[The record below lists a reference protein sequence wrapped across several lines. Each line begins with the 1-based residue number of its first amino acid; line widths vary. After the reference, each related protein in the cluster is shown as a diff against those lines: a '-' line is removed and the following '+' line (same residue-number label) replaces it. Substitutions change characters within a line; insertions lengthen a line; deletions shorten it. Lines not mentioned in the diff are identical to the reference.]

1 MKQRLIFLILT
12 CAAFLT
18 PSCAYMQSNKNV
30 RESFCHY
37 EGYKIE
43 SPLAVYSGQGKWY
56 LEADKV
62 MLKKEYPLI
71 YDRILLDYDNDPVF
85 KEMTNVPHGTQKCY
99 HEISSGTAKVLMRND
114 GYATLEALV
123 DEMKTSGKTWQY
135 GYDLKLKKYPVRA
148 MIVVKKDKVVMVPGK
163 MIPHELPTS
172 ASVLG
177 GITKVVVDGPGTLVY
192 NVAIPFM
199 APFVF
204 FHEFLNAE

>member
-1 MKQRLIFLILT
+1 MKRRLFLPFLF
-12 CAAFLT
+12 CMALLT

-37 EGYKIE
+37 EGYKV
-43 SPLAVYSGQGKWY
+43 STPLSLYSGHEKWY

-71 YDRILLDYDNDPVF
+71 YDRILLDYNNDPIF
-85 KEMTNVPHGTQKCY
+85 KEVSNVPHGTQKCY
-99 HEISSGTAKVLMRND
+99 HEISSGTAKVLMRKD
-114 GYATLEALV
+114 GYATLESLI
-123 DEMKTSGKTWQY
+123 DEMKTSGKTWQE
-135 GYDLKLKKYPVRA
+135 GAGMKLQKHNIHA
-148 MIVVKKDKVVMVPGK
+148 MIAVKKDKEVILAGK
-163 MIPHELPTS
+163 RIPEELPGS

-177 GITKVVVDGPGTLVY
+177 GITKVVVDWPGTLVY

-204 FHEFLNAE
+204 FNEFLNAE